1 MNMKREI
8 VKLSV
13 ETDYKL
19 EQSFK
24 EEDRFREKILIR
36 GSKHERRMFL
46 SKERN
51 QIVL

>member
-1 MNMKREI
+1 MNPKREI

-13 ETDYKL
+13 ETDHKL
-19 EQSFK
+19 KQSIK

-36 GSKHERRMFL
+36 GSKHEKRMFL